1 MTDIDQLK
9 GSPFEP
15 VPIKKGIPSTLNVLT
30 ILTFIGCAI
39 GLLSTIYQQLTA
51 KTTLETME
59 KMQGTEAVEK
69 MPEFAKKMYSPESIE
84 MLRISYENRIPLL
97 IITLVSLALCF
108 FGALQMRQLK
118 KQGYFLWLIGEI
130 LPLVGS
136 VLFVGMNSLTGF
148 VGMVVLSITAI
159 FVILYSF
166 QLKHLK

>member
-15 VPIKKGIPSTLNVLT
+15 VPAKKGIPGTLNVLT
-30 ILTFIGCAI
+30 ILTFIGC
-39 GLLSTIYQQLTA
+39 GLGLIFTIYQQVTA

-69 MPEFAKKMYSPESIE
+69 MPEFAKKMYSPENME
-84 MLRISYENRIPLL
+84 MMRISYENRIPLM
-97 IITLVSLALCF
+97 IITLVSLVLCL
-108 FGALQMRQLK
+108 FGAIQMRQLK

-130 LPLVGS
+130 LPFVGS

-148 VGMVVLSITAI
+148 AGMVGLTIVAI